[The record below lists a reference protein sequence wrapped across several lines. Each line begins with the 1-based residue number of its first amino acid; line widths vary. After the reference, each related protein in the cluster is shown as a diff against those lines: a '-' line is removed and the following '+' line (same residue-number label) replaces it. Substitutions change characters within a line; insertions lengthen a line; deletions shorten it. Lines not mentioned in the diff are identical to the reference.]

1 MMRSTPMTWSM
12 AATSAAETG
21 KADRFCF
28 GCEMRYSAVPG
39 TGSPAKLLPPP
50 FPASASTELSISE
63 MSTFGAVSAAVAI

>member
-1 MMRSTPMTWSM
+1 M

-28 GCEMRYSAVPG
+28 GCEIRYSAVPG

-50 FPASASTELSISE
+50 FPASAPVSTELSISE